1 MELGIFWL
9 LSSLCQVNARN
20 HKKEKKSVK
29 EALKTMKIEFS
40 PELTSFTWAYI
51 SHLSLHLSPELTS
64 LTWAYIS
71 HLSLHL
77 SPELTSLTWAYIACL
92 SLHLSPELTFL
103 AWAYIACLS
112 LHRSPELSSLAGA
125 YITPWFMKSLGSNQW
140 VIFERKTLFINIPI
154 VKQCYELSVILDFW
168 FTKQKDNS
176 MTIHVPFRFN
186 SFSRTY

>member
-1 MELGIFWL
+1 VRDVSRLL
-9 LSSLCQVNARN
+9 LSPS
-20 HKKEKKSVK
+20 
-29 EALKTMKIEFS
+29 
-40 PELTSFTWAYI
+40 LTSLTWSYV

-176 MTIHVPFRFN
+176 MTIHCLFLYWSEIQDDSHHMVILIYY
-186 SFSRTY
+186 RTYWKMQKLSFKFNMF